1 MNTNEIMQIACE
13 MTGFKDIPID
23 SRIYVKGENIKKV
36 LFGIDISS
44 AEIKIAKD
52 LGYDL
57 VIAHHPIAI
66 SGKHEVYREHVSHM
80 VSEGVPLED
89 AEQAVEARMEG
100 FDLMDH
106 VMNHDHV
113 VSVAELLN
121 MPLMNIHQPC
131 DEMGRKIMQDKIDK
145 QSELNSDSNIQ
156 DIINTLNEIEEFK
169 TSYTKIKL
177 RMGDKSNKAGKV
189 KVAHGA
195 YTNGGYEVANAYFEN
210 GIDTVVYIHIQM
222 DALKRLRK
230 ENKGNI
236 IVTGHIVSD
245 EIGINPLID
254 ELRKR
259 GLEVDTISGLINRR

>member
-1 MNTNEIMQIACE
+1 MNTNEIMKIACD
-13 MTGFKDIPID
+13 MAGFKDTPID
-23 SRIYVKGENIKKV
+23 SKIYSKGENIKKV

-66 SGKHEVYREHVSHM
+66 PGKHELYREHVRHM
-80 VSEGVPLED
+80 LSEGVSLED
-89 AEQAVEARMEG
+89 AVKAVEARMEG

-106 VMNHDHV
+106 VINHDHV
-113 VSVAELLN
+113 VSIAKLLN

-131 DEMGRKIMQDKIDK
+131 DEIGRRIIQNKIDEK
-145 QSELNSDSNIQ
+145 LERDPNSSIQ
-156 DIINTLNEIEEFK
+156 DIIDALNEIDEFK
-169 TSYTKIKL
+169 TSYTQIKL
-177 RMGDKSNKAGKV
+177 RIGKELNKAGRV

-195 YTNGGYEVANAYFEN
+195 FTNGGYEVANAYFEN
-210 GIDTVVYIHIQM
+210 GIDTVVYIHIQT
-222 DALKRLRK
+222 DALKRLRN
-230 ENKGNI
+230 ENKGNL

-254 ELRKR
+254 ELRER